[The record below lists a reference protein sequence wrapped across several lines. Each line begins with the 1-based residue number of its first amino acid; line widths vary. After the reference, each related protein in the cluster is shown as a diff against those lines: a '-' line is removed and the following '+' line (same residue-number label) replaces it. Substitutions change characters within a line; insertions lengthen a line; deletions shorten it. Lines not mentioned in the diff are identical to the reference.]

1 VTGQTVRRHAKCRHT
16 HVRRILRGDGLST
29 PNGMSLAEL
38 CGNDGHKDDMTTSTI
53 RLCYEFAATVKAR
66 L

>member
-1 VTGQTVRRHAKCRHT
+1 MTGQTVRRHAKCRHT

-38 CGNDGHKDDMTTSTI
+38 CVACNDGHKDDMTTI